1 MSRAKRLGRVS
12 WQAFIL
18 GPPCSG
24 WQERF
29 GKTGLG
35 CPSLGA
41 LKCICAIVHRC
52 IFAKRLPSFPPQT
65 SPKARLALCF
75 LCNSSMVNLMSS
87 ELSFLS
93 RTRSSAIFSSVSSSR

>member
-35 CPSLGA
+35 CPSLA
-41 LKCICAIVHRC
+41 ASNAFVQLCTAAFLQATSIVPSSNVAESSLRVV
-52 IFAKRLPSFPPQT
+52 LPVQ
-65 SPKARLALCF
+65 F
-75 LCNSSMVNLMSS
+75 LNGEFNEFGIVLF
-87 ELSFLS
+87 EPHPE
-93 RTRSSAIFSSVSSSR
+93 